1 MTRPFRAPGEHPPAK
16 PPVFPYKPPAN
27 SPPRRKPKPAVN

>member
-1 MTRPFRAPGEHPPAK
+1 MTRPFRAEGEPPPAE

-27 SPPRRKPKPAVN
+27 SPPRRKPNPPN